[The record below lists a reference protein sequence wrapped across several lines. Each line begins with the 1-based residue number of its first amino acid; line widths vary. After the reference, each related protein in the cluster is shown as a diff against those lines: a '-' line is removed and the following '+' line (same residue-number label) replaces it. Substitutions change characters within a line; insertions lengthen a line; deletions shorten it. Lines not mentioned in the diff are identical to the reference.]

1 MRKLAAV
8 LTLHNI
14 TLQVG
19 IEPSVQTLLKN
30 ISLDIPHGQLTGIVG
45 PAGSGKSTLVKVIAG
60 LYVPNSG
67 TVHWAGR
74 NLAEED
80 LAPYDIGYV
89 PQFSIAFDHLTI
101 RESMEDALRLRVRGL
116 SEEERGKRA
125 ESILREV
132 GILPIADRRVK
143 VLSGGEKRRLGL
155 ALELVSFPS
164 LLIADEVTSGL
175 DPKSEEDIMHLMH
188 RLTRDRGR
196 IVLAVTHNLR
206 HISLCDSVIVMHE
219 GSLVYHGST
228 PMLLDYFQ
236 AASAEDVFPKLAS
249 QPPEHWH
256 EAWQQQIALRR
267 SQLDEFHSDVDKPH
281 DALAEPARDRG
292 EDRETGEETEIGR
305 QGDTENGG
313 AAYGSPGTWS
323 RPRAGIETPNWFEQF
338 IVLLRRRWKIFFRD
352 GSQVWL
358 HLALLL
364 GFPCLVVIFALDGLP
379 QIQNLSM
386 ASDLNV
392 VEQLREANQF
402 IIDSTKTGR
411 LVSGLVVMQVVLLT
425 LMGSNN
431 SAREVAGERLI
442 YEKEKLGGLRPLSYL
457 ASKACFLC
465 VLVAVQSFWMA
476 VFVNR
481 ICQFPGDLFEQI
493 TLLFLANAAMTSTCL
508 AISSMMK
515 SPEQASL
522 VSIYLVG
529 FQLPLSGAVLGLPS
543 VARWLTQPFIAAYW
557 SWSGVLKTMRD
568 TRFYDVVQLVT
579 PTELSSISLCFW
591 ALSCHIFIGLI
602 VAYLGCKRSRWD

>member
-1 MRKLAAV
+1 M

-19 IEPSVQTLLKN
+19 IEPAVQTLLKN

-67 TVHWAGR
+67 TVHWQGR
-74 NLAEED
+74 DLAEED

-101 RESMEDALRLRVRGL
+101 RESMEDALRLRVEGL

-188 RLTRDRGR
+188 RLTRGRER

-206 HISLCDSVIVMHE
+206 HISLCDSVIVMHQ
-219 GSLVYHGST
+219 GSLVFHGTT
-228 PMLLDYFQ
+228 PKLLEYFE
-236 AASAEDVFPKLAS
+236 AASAEDVFPKLATR
-249 QPPEHWH
+249 PPEHWH
-256 EAWQQQIALRR
+256 EAWQAQIDRR
-267 SQLDEFHSDVDKPH
+267 RNERDAFHGEIELADESPVEAADESVS
-281 DALAEPARDRG
+281 
-292 EDRETGEETEIGR
+292 
-305 QGDTENGG
+305 TENHPDTPDEMVQTVKSEEN
-313 AAYGSPGTWS
+313 SPGES
-323 RPRAGIETPNWFEQF
+323 RRVRSAGNRPRSNIATPGWFSQF
-338 IVLLRRRWKIFFRD
+338 LVLIRRRWIIFFRD

-386 ASDLNV
+386 SSDVNILDL
-392 VEQLREANQF
+392 LREQVNY

-431 SAREVAGERLI
+431 SAREIAGERLI
-442 YEKEKLGGLRPLSYL
+442 YEKEKLGGLRPFSYL

-481 ICQFPGDLFEQI
+481 ICQFPGDLIEQI
-493 TLLFLANAAMTSTCL
+493 TLLFLANAAMTATCL

-568 TRFYDVVQLVT
+568 TRFYDVVQRVT
-579 PTELSSISLCFW
+579 PTELSSINLCFW
-591 ALSCHIFIGLI
+591 ALFCHIVIGLL

>member
-1 MRKLAAV
+1 VLA
-8 LTLHNI
+8 LHNI

-19 IEPSVQTLLKN
+19 KEPAPQTLLKN
-30 ISLDIPHGQLTGIVG
+30 LSLHIPEGQLVGIVG

-60 LYVPNSG
+60 LYIPTEG
-67 TVHWAGR
+67 TVHWEGR

-101 RESMEDALRLRVRGL
+101 RESMYDALRLRVRGL
-116 SEEERGKRA
+116 SVEECSARA

-175 DPKSEEDIMHLMH
+175 DPKSEEDIMNLMH
-188 RLTRDRGR
+188 RLTRERDR

-206 HISLCDSVIVMHE
+206 HISLCDSVLVMHQ
-219 GSLVYHGST
+219 GSLVYHGPT
-228 PMLLDYFQ
+228 AELLDYFEV
-236 AASAEDVFPKLAS
+236 SSPEEVFPKLATL
-249 QPPEHWH
+249 PPEHWH
-256 EAWQQQIALRR
+256 EAWQTRQAGHESAAREEE
-267 SQLDEFHSDVDKPH
+267 STPAPEASGEAVSKPVEKTESKPP
-281 DALAEPARDRG
+281 EPS
-292 EDRETGEETEIGR
+292 
-305 QGDTENGG
+305 
-313 AAYGSPGTWS
+313 SPS
-323 RPRAGIETPNWFEQF
+323 AHNETPRSTRRKNRITTPGAVVQF
-338 IVLLRRRWKIFFRD
+338 LVLLRRRWKIFFRD

-386 ASDLNV
+386 TSDVNV
-392 VEQLREANQF
+392 LDQLREANQF
-402 IIDSTKTGR
+402 IIESTKIGR

-431 SAREVAGERLI
+431 SAREIAGERLI

-457 ASKACFLC
+457 ASKACFLF

-476 VFVNR
+476 LFVNR

-493 TLLFLANAAMTSTCL
+493 SLLFLANAAMTATCL
-508 AISSMMK
+508 AISSLMR

-543 VARWLTQPFIAAYW
+543 VARWMTRPFIAAYW
-557 SWSGVLKTMRD
+557 SWSGVLQTMRD

-579 PTELSSISLCFW
+579 PTDLSSVALCFW
-591 ALSCHIFIGLI
+591 ALCCHIFIGLI
-602 VAYLGCKRSRWD
+602 VAYLGCKQSRWD

>member
-1 MRKLAAV
+1 MLA
-8 LTLHNI
+8 LHNI

-19 IEPSVQTLLKN
+19 REPFQQTLLKKV
-30 ISLDIPHGQLTGIVG
+30 SLHIPDGQLVGIVG
-45 PAGSGKSTLVKVIAG
+45 PAGSGKSTLVKVVAG
-60 LYVPNSG
+60 LFIPAEG
-67 TVHWAGR
+67 TIHWRGR
-74 NLAEED
+74 DLAEED
-80 LAPYDIGYV
+80 FEPYDIGYV

-101 RESMEDALRLRVRGL
+101 RESMHDALRIRVKGL
-116 SEEERGKRA
+116 SAEECNARA

-132 GILPIADRRVK
+132 GILPIADRRVR

-175 DPKSEEDIMHLMH
+175 DPKSEEDIMNLMH
-188 RLTRDRGR
+188 RLTRRSHDR

-206 HISLCDSVIVMHE
+206 HISLCDSVLVMHQ
-219 GSLVYHGST
+219 GSLVYHGS
-228 PMLLDYFQ
+228 PRDLLQYFQ
-236 AASAEDVFPKLAS
+236 VNSAEEVFPKLAS

-256 EAWQQQIALRR
+256 DAWQNRKTGLEAKTESADSLRVVE
-267 SQLDEFHSDVDKPH
+267 SPAGGDSAPVETIETPQATELPEPHGTDPKPVAVSTPATRQTRPKARITTP
-281 DALAEPARDRG
+281 DALA
-292 EDRETGEETEIGR
+292 
-305 QGDTENGG
+305 
-313 AAYGSPGTWS
+313 
-323 RPRAGIETPNWFEQF
+323 QF
-338 IVLLRRRWKIFFRD
+338 MVLLRRRWKIFFRD
-352 GSQVWL
+352 KSQVWL

-386 ASDLNV
+386 TSDVNV
-392 VEQLREANQF
+392 LDQLREANQF
-402 IIDSTKTGR
+402 IIESTKVGR
-411 LVSGLVVMQVVLLT
+411 LVSGLVVMQVILLT

-431 SAREVAGERLI
+431 SAREIAGERLI

-457 ASKACFLC
+457 ASKACYLF

-493 TLLFLANAAMTSTCL
+493 SLLFLANAAMTATCL
-508 AISSMMK
+508 AISSLMR

-529 FQLPLSGAVLGLPS
+529 FQLPLSGAVLGLPA
-543 VARWLTQPFIAAYW
+543 VARWLTRPFIAAYW
-557 SWSGVLKTMRD
+557 SWSGVLQTMRE
-568 TRFYDVVQLVT
+568 TRFYDVVHLVT
-579 PTELSSISLCFW
+579 PTDLSSVALCFW
-591 ALSCHIFIGLI
+591 ALCCHIFIGLI
-602 VAYLGCKRSRWD
+602 VAYLGCKQSRWE

>member
-1 MRKLAAV
+1 MLS
-8 LTLHNI
+8 LNNI
-14 TLQVG
+14 TLHVG
-19 IEPSVQTLLKN
+19 KEPARQTLLNN
-30 ISLDIPHGQLTGIVG
+30 ITFNIPEGQLVGIVG
-45 PAGSGKSTLVKVIAG
+45 PAGSGKSTLVKVVAG
-60 LYVPNSG
+60 LYVPTSG
-67 TVHWAGR
+67 SVHWEGR
-74 NLAEED
+74 DLAEED
-80 LAPYDIGYV
+80 FAPYDIGYV

-101 RESMEDALRLRVRGL
+101 RESMHDALRIRVHGL
-116 SEEERGKRA
+116 SVEECNARA

-132 GILPIADRRVK
+132 GILAIADRRVR

-188 RLTRDRGR
+188 RLTRRSHDR

-206 HISLCDSVIVMHE
+206 HISLCDTVLVMHQ
-219 GSLVYHGST
+219 GSLVYFGPT
-228 PMLLDYFQ
+228 DKLLEYFEVE
-236 AASAEDVFPKLAS
+236 SPEDVFPKLATW
-249 QPPEHWH
+249 PPEHWH
-256 EAWQQQIALRR
+256 DTWQARIAGPETQPAGAAPAPEPSAAGAESAPL
-267 SQLDEFHSDVDKPH
+267 EKT
-281 DALAEPARDRG
+281 EPAPVVPARPPAP
-292 EDRETGEETEIGR
+292 
-305 QGDTENGG
+305 
-313 AAYGSPGTWS
+313 AAPARPS
-323 RPRAGIETPNWFEQF
+323 RPKARVTTPGALDQF
-338 IVLLRRRWKIFFRD
+338 LVLLRRRWKIFFRD
-352 GSQVWL
+352 KSQVWL

-386 ASDLNV
+386 TSDVNV
-392 VEQLREANQF
+392 LDQLREANQF
-402 IIDSTKTGR
+402 IIESTKIGR

-431 SAREVAGERLI
+431 SAREIAGERLI

-457 ASKACFLC
+457 ASKACFLS

-481 ICQFPGDLFEQI
+481 ICQFPGDLFDQI

-508 AISSMMK
+508 AISSLMR

-543 VARWLTQPFIAAYW
+543 VARWLTRPFIAAYW
-557 SWSGVLKTMRD
+557 SWSGVLQTMRE

-579 PTELSSISLCFW
+579 PTDLSPVALCFW
-591 ALSCHIFIGLI
+591 ALCCHIFIGLT
-602 VAYLGCKRSRWD
+602 VAYLGCIRSRWD

>member
-1 MRKLAAV
+1 VLA
-8 LTLHNI
+8 LHNI

-19 IEPSVQTLLKN
+19 KEPTPQTLLKN
-30 ISLDIPHGQLTGIVG
+30 ISLHIPEGQLVGIVG

-60 LYVPNSG
+60 LYVPTAG
-67 TVHWAGR
+67 AVHWEGR

-101 RESMEDALRLRVRGL
+101 RESMNDALRLRVQGL
-116 SEEERGKRA
+116 SAEECNARA

-132 GILPIADRRVK
+132 GILPIADRRVR

-175 DPKSEEDIMHLMH
+175 DPKSEEDIMNLMH
-188 RLTRDRGR
+188 RLTRSQDR

-206 HISLCDSVIVMHE
+206 HISLCDTLLVMHQ
-219 GSLVYHGST
+219 GSLVYHGPT
-228 PMLLDYFQ
+228 PKLLEYFEVN
-236 AASAEDVFPKLAS
+236 SPEDVFPKLAS
-249 QPPEHWH
+249 RTPEHWH
-256 EAWQQQIALRR
+256 EAWQEYQAGYETKGTAYV
-267 SQLDEFHSDVDKPH
+267 SKPVV
-281 DALAEPARDRG
+281 EPPV
-292 EDRETGEETEIGR
+292 ETGSETDEETEPAL
-305 QGDTENGG
+305 QS
-313 AAYGSPGTWS
+313 AAPSQSITRTASS
-323 RPRAGIETPNWFEQF
+323 RSNRSKNRITTPDAFAQF
-338 IVLLRRRWKIFFRD
+338 IVLLQRRWKIFFRD

-386 ASDLNV
+386 TSDINLLD
-392 VEQLREANQF
+392 QLREANQY
-402 IIDSTKTGR
+402 IIDSTKIGR

-431 SAREVAGERLI
+431 SAREIAGERLI

-457 ASKACFLC
+457 ASKACFLF

-493 TLLFLANAAMTSTCL
+493 SLLFLANAAMTATCL
-508 AISSMMK
+508 AISSLMR

-529 FQLPLSGAVLGLPS
+529 FQLPLSGAVLGLPAA
-543 VARWLTQPFIAAYW
+543 ARWLTQPFIAAYW
-557 SWSGVLKTMRD
+557 SWSGILQTMRD
-568 TRFYDVVQLVT
+568 TRFYDVVQMVS
-579 PTELSSISLCFW
+579 PTALSSVALCIW
-591 ALSCHIFIGLI
+591 TLSCHIAIGLI
-602 VAYLGCKRSRWD
+602 VAYLGCKQSRWD